1 MKKACGID
9 CDNGIPFWDFYEA
22 AKNGNPVE
30 YSRILK
36 SKFDGAPY
44 WSSDVYEMI
53 CQISFK
59 SIITTNYDQYLPKAF
74 GKVEGS
80 GWNDRFCVYPP
91 RRSPNANGAGMA
103 TAIDFDYK
111 KYLVAIHG
119 YPLLYHDMERK
130 LMLYNLEEGDT
141 PEVLPDGI
149 LGGLLGVMRESY
161 SFRQVHSRNELVEK
175 IRIADAGLDD
185 RVVEI
190 FKVILRG
197 QNTELSEGDL
207 YFSYIQAAPNEDS
220 VIAFYW
226 LGDDG
231 GKEVAMPLA
240 TYRAY
245 ETHLGNLV
253 AADHE
258 PAGQWQ
264 RVDLA
269 YAADLI
275 ARQSRSP
282 QS

>member
-1 MKKACGID
+1 MSQRRTTTVTCPHCGHSQ
-9 CDNGIPFWDFYEA
+9 DFSTWPSLNVSLDPDE
-22 AKNGNPVE
+22 KPRLLSGE
-30 YSRILK
+30 LHR
-36 SKFDGAPY
+36 FT
-44 WSSDVYEMI
+44 
-53 CQISFK
+53 C
-59 SIITTNYDQYLPKAF
+59 
-74 GKVEGS
+74 GKCASQTQVS
-80 GWNDRFCVYPP
+80 
-91 RRSPNANGAGMA
+91 
-103 TAIDFDYK
+103 
-111 KYLVAIHG
+111 

-149 LGGLLGVMRESY
+149 LGGLLGIMRESY

-269 YAADLI
+269 YAADLV